1 MIDPTPITKIPVPK
15 KKDEAIEMPKYLR
28 NITFKKVYKLAQPK
42 LIINLPSKAEI
53 SEPKLTEN
61 DNPTNAPASIVPT
74 KYVKHIQAI
83 AKAQVIDLL
92 II

>member
-42 LIINLPSKAEI
+42 LINILPKTAQTRLYTFTEKDVCVKSPATI
-53 SEPKLTEN
+53 EP
-61 DNPTNAPASIVPT
+61 
-74 KYVKHIQAI
+74 
-83 AKAQVIDLL
+83 